1 MPTSPVEYHKNESYL
16 GRTMGVGRRQPEGGD
31 RFAGIFEPLHLL
43 VLDDVLGRGSVCVN
57 GEAELLGWPKELK
70 AQYT

>member
-1 MPTSPVEYHKNESYL
+1 
-16 GRTMGVGRRQPEGGD
+16 MGVGRRQPGGGN
-31 RFAGIFEPLHLL
+31 RFAGIFEPLHLQ